1 MLLFNV
7 EIPKPKSML
16 NKGDEK
22 DPVRAIS
29 INPFFAIEVFAIK
42 SPIELPH
49 ANTVRPSKVV
59 GNPVS
64 KPKSLRRS
72 IIKFAKSHIQKTL
85 IPNEIVNNNP
95 NIPS

>member
-7 EIPKPKSML
+7 EMPKPRSIL

-42 SPIELPH
+42 SPIEFPH

-64 KPKSLRRS
+64 KPKSLSKS
-72 IIKFAKSHIQKTL
+72 IIKFAKSQIQKTL
-85 IPNEIVNNNP
+85 IPKEIANNKL